1 MQRRATKIESLRGVT
16 YDERL
21 KILDLPLLEE
31 RRRRGDLIQTYKIK
45 WRKDIVNFHYPTK
58 SFDHQLSSRRNN

>member
-1 MQRRATKIESLRGVT
+1 VQRRATKIESLRGVT

-31 RRRRGDLIQTYKIK
+31 RRRRGDLIQ
-45 WRKDIVNFHYPTK
+45 KDKKEERYCKFSP
-58 SFDHQLSSRRNN
+58 SS